1 MEGKERERER
11 ERDDRDRQR
20 CGEVVRMLEGY
31 TAVHALT
38 ARIMIGGS
46 CDIGYSASVNPPV
59 WVDQLVF
66 LKIFHIIHDANN
78 E

>member
-1 MEGKERERER
+1 
-11 ERDDRDRQR
+11 
-20 CGEVVRMLEGY
+20 MLEGY